1 MQYGDKPRMLTSW
14 NSLGQSPCIMAAY
27 IQGACQPDGKFMVHA
42 LPDAAFNY
50 PGPTADTANVCTC
63 SSIAYALFIW
73 HCKPTYNPPRRWS
86 QWTKNCQAGDI
97 HNGSFLHGIPTGT
110 AIPDWAFIPIDGFLD
125 EFDGVGSERIGDKFE
140 SIGSVAPTA
149 AGSTPSTTGGSV
161 TSLSGGPSATQH
173 ASTGAGVIPTSINS
187 GAPASN
193 TNGPDSPPETSGT
206 STQTHSA
213 NIGGIVGGVVGGL
226 VGVAMI
232 AGLLVYFRR
241 SRSRR
246 TDGTGKGQ
254 MVYNSPENTA
264 FIPPSAPPS
273 PYYASARTDQDAAAA
288 TKESSPAEY
297 VESVS
302 FIAPEPITVVVPEMP
317 PMRLYDPD
325 DPTTFPP
332 TPAPLLA
339 PIPPRTTMAAETYPN
354 VVPDQTHEDGD
365 RVGTVGPVY
374 GRRPVPEL

>member
-1 MQYGDKPRMLTSW
+1 MLTR
-14 NSLGQSPCIMAAY
+14 LR
-27 IQGACQPDGKFMVHA
+27 
-42 LPDAAFNY
+42 
-50 PGPTADTANVCTC
+50 T
-63 SSIAYALFIW
+63 
-73 HCKPTYNPPRRWS
+73 
-86 QWTKNCQAGDI
+86 
-97 HNGSFLHGIPTGT
+97 
-110 AIPDWAFIPIDGFLD
+110 
-125 EFDGVGSERIGDKFE
+125 DKFE

-161 TSLSGGPSATQH
+161 TSLSSGPSATQH

-193 TNGPDSPPETSGT
+193 TNGPDSPAETSGT

-273 PYYASARTDQDAAAA
+273 PYYASARTDQDATAA
-288 TKESSPAEY
+288 TKEESPADY

-302 FIAPEPITVVVPEMP
+302 FIAPEPIAMP
-317 PMRLYDPD
+317 PMRLYVSNIQLAAVASECLCSCYRILMIPRHSRRRQRRSWCPFLLERPWRRIHT
-325 DPTTFPP
+325 PTWCQTRR
-332 TPAPLLA
+332 TKTVIGWAP
-339 PIPPRTTMAAETYPN
+339 
-354 VVPDQTHEDGD
+354 
-365 RVGTVGPVY
+365 
-374 GRRPVPEL
+374 

>member
-1 MQYGDKPRMLTSW
+1 
-14 NSLGQSPCIMAAY
+14 
-27 IQGACQPDGKFMVHA
+27 MVQA

-63 SSIAYALFIW
+63 SSIAYALFNG
-73 HCKPTYNPPRRWS
+73 PNGRRIAKRGTSTTAASRTEYRLEQPS
-86 QWTKNCQAGDI
+86 QTGP
-97 HNGSFLHGIPTGT
+97 SFLSTDSTGLRQ
-110 AIPDWAFIPIDGFLD
+110 FSQLD

-161 TSLSGGPSATQH
+161 TSLSSGPSATQH

-193 TNGPDSPPETSGT
+193 TNGPDSPAETSGA

-317 PMRLYDPD
+317 PMRLYRMFMLLLQDPD

-374 GRRPVPEL
+374 GRRPVPELVLAIPKLMLAKTRYIESSVIQSDT